1 VSFEFKIRSFDSFGK
16 DQGVSFVNL
25 SNDNGGYIRLF
36 HNGIG
41 GEFFFKNVLDPMV
54 MIIRCNFIDGQMFL
68 LFRDNFSSVYLF
80 QDSSPRNLRGFT
92 SRIQKKF
99 IQSVII

>member
-41 GEFFFKNVLDPMV
+41 GDFF
-54 MIIRCNFIDGQMFL
+54 
-68 LFRDNFSSVYLF
+68 
-80 QDSSPRNLRGFT
+80 
-92 SRIQKKF
+92 
-99 IQSVII
+99 